1 MSKQET
7 KKRRLTGSYRKRGEN
22 SWELSVSSG
31 KGMHGKRH
39 RATKTVKCKEKDVE
53 KHLALFVAEVE
64 KGQYIEPSKMTLE
77 DFSKRW
83 IRDYAD
89 KKLSPMTRAGYLARL
104 DKRILPALGH
114 LKLEQ
119 IKPLHLSDFFSNLE
133 EDGMRLDGKKGG
145 MGVDSIIQC
154 HRVLSS
160 ILKMAVSL
168 QMIPENP
175 CLRVK
180 APSPPKRNLSVWDEN
195 QTMAALVA
203 LQSRPLVIRTMITMA
218 ALTGLRRGEM
228 LGLEWKHIDLVKR
241 TARIVQV
248 SQNVTGTGVIT
259 KEPKTAASTRL
270 LALPEMV
277 CSLLKTHK
285 TAQNAKRLQLGSKW
299 MESDRL
305 FTTWNGRP
313 MHPNTVNKWMREFIA
328 EYNQDKEEGDRLPVI
343 RFHDLRHSA
352 ATIMITQGIDVGTV
366 AKNLGHSRPSVT
378 TDIYYSALMTAQA
391 RAADKMDELFS
402 GAVSAK

>member
-277 CSLLKTHK
+277 CSLLKAHK
-285 TAQNAKRLQLGSKW
+285 TAQNAKRLQIGSKW

-313 MHPNTVNKWMREFIA
+313 MHPNTVNKWMREFIT
-328 EYNQDKEEGDRLPVI
+328 EYNEDKEEGDRLPVI

>member
-31 KGMHGKRH
+31 KGTHGMRH
-39 RATKTVKCKEKDVE
+39 RPTKTVKCKEKDVE

-119 IKPLHLSDFFSNLE
+119 IKPLHLADFFSNLE
-133 EDGMRLDGKKGG
+133 EDGMRLDGKAGG

-160 ILKMAVSL
+160 ILKLAVSL

-180 APSPPKRNLSVWDEN
+180 APPPPKRNLSVWDEN

-203 LQSRPLVIRTMITMA
+203 LQPKPLVMRTMITMA

-228 LGLEWKHIDLVKR
+228 LGLEWKHIDFAKR

-285 TAQNAKRLQLGSKW
+285 TAQNAKRLKLGSKW
-299 MESDRL
+299 LESDRL

-313 MHPNTVNKWMREFIA
+313 MHPNTVNKWMREFIT
-328 EYNQDKEEGDRLPVI
+328 EYNEGKEEGDRLPVI